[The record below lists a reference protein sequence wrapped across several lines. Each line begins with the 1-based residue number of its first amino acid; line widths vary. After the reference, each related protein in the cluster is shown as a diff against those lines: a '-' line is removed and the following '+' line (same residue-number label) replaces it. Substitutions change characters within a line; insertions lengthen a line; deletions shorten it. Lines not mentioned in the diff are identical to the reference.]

1 MFIELLTMNGYGQ
14 FVWPAFVF
22 FFTSCFYL
30 YVKTRSELK
39 RLERIFMLEFKE
51 AQARKIEFIKEKKST
66 QEALSVN

>member
-22 FFTSCFYL
+22 FFASCFYL

-39 RLERIFMLEFKE
+39 RQEIIFMLEFKE
-51 AQARKIEFIKEKKST
+51 AQSRKIEFIKEKKYT
-66 QEALSVN
+66 EEALSVN